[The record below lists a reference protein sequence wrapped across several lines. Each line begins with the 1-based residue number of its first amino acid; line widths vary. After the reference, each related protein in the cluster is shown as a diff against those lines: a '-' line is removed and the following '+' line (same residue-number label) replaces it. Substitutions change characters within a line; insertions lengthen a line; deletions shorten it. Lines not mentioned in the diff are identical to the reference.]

1 MCVVG
6 MSSARQEAEASL
18 ISLRAKYEALVESS
32 AESERSLREALD
44 KANATYVTCEYLS
57 E

>member
-1 MCVVG
+1 